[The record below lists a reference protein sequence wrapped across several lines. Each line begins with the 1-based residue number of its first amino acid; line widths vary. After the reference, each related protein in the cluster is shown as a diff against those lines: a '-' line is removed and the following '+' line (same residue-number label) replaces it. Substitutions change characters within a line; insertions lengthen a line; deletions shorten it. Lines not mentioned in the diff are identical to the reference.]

1 MTNINENDEAYAN
14 AAFIA
19 NSEEIVQDWIAKAAL
34 FRKVSLKSGL
44 AKLDI
49 SYGPSIRQ
57 KFDLFL
63 PQKKPLGTVVF
74 VHGGYWIDFDKSYW
88 SHFASGVLAHGFRFI
103 IPSYDLCPNVKISDI
118 SGQIKDLICSVLDLS
133 LIHI

>member
-88 SHFASGVLAHGFRFI
+88 SHFASGVLARA
-103 IPSYDLCPNVKISDI
+103 K
-118 SGQIKDLICSVLDLS
+118 QME
-133 LIHI
+133 